1 MKIVDRATLMS
12 LPAGTVFQTFDPIVF
27 GEIMVK
33 GETWPSR
40 SGGLGDFLQSPLSA
54 VDGDPSHGSW
64 KRLIEANQYVGLEV
78 ELDHDCTSREGLFDP
93 DQLYAVW
100 SADEVNAVAQ
110 RLLKTLKPW

>member
-1 MKIVDRATLMS
+1 MKIVDRATLMA

-40 SGGLGDFLQSPLSA
+40 TGGLGDFIEAPLSA
-54 VDGDPSHGSW
+54 IEGDPTCGSW
-64 KRLIEANQYVGLEV
+64 KRLMETRDYVGIEV
-78 ELDHDCTSREGLFDP
+78 EMDHDCSSRDGMFDP

-100 SADEVNAVAQ
+100 SADEVRAVAE
-110 RLLKTLKPW
+110 RLLKTLTP

>member
-33 GETWPSR
+33 GETWPNPN
-40 SGGLGDFLQSPLSA
+40 GLGDFIQAPLSA
-54 VDGDPSHGSW
+54 IEGDPNQGSW
-64 KRLIEANQYVGLEV
+64 KRLIDADEYVGLEV
-78 ELDHDCTSREGLFDP
+78 EMDHDCTSREGMFDP

-100 SADEVNAVAQ
+100 SADEVRAVAE
-110 RLLKTLKPW
+110 RLLKTLTP